1 MMKPILTLACLALSQ
16 AVCAQTASTLT
27 RPHDPVVLTGASL
40 PTYAGLSPAS
50 IVGFR
55 FGAGGWQQIPV
66 QVDERALLDVV
77 KPYGTL
83 GAAFGYGPS
92 PTNPRALF
100 YTDAATL
107 TGADPTPTF
116 DADDELVFMAKDAGG
131 RATAAATP
139 SGVVAGSCREIAVTD
154 PLGGLGYV
162 YLFQSAGTLAPGA
175 GVSYVTYTSNVTS
188 TGGFPAHLSGT
199 NAENTVISTPR
210 YSWHFAS
217 EWVSD
222 ELKLAVG
229 NNADLLDRYKNFF
242 ADGNCARHEDAF
254 SAGENAFVTLK
265 AGPVRVIRS
274 YMGAV
279 SGPLTQRTHLFYEG
293 RHDIFTDLRVHSIP
307 SIQDAFDYSPAA
319 LGMTYR
325 NNLNLTGVVV
335 NGIPDAVVL
344 GDISWEQVSGAPGT
358 LSILHRRATTL
369 TAANATF
376 SSYYDDNSTAPASS
390 CTGDGQALG
399 TSGVSVQFIGN
410 TCTDPIAASG
420 CGTASADYRTLQTT
434 RVLYFDAAGAATTTA
449 AAHNSR
455 FNSPLQA
462 AVGGCT
468 TVSAL
473 SPALA
478 PGAISVYPN
487 PSSGQL
493 SVAVDQGC
501 ELRVYNALGQ
511 QVLATRLT
519 AGTSQLRLRKKGLFL
534 FVFSNGTRHQSFR
547 QLMR

>member
-1 MMKPILTLACLALSQ
+1 MRHLFTLVWLVLSQ
-16 AVCAQTASTLT
+16 AVCAQTSSTLA
-27 RPHDPVVLTGASL
+27 RPHDPVVLTGTSL
-40 PTYAGLSPAS
+40 PTYVGLSPAS

-55 FGAGGWQQIPV
+55 FVSSAWQQIPV

-77 KPYGTL
+77 KPYGNL
-83 GAAFGYGPS
+83 GASLGYGPS
-92 PTNPRALF
+92 PTNLRVLF

-107 TGADPTPTF
+107 TGADPTPAF

-131 RATAAATP
+131 RATTTAIP
-139 SGVVAGSCREIAVTD
+139 VGVVAGSCREIAITD

-162 YLFQSAGTLAPGA
+162 YLFLSAGTLVPGA
-175 GVSYVTYTSNVTS
+175 GVSYVAYSSNATS

-199 NAENTVISTPR
+199 NAENTTITTPR

-229 NNADLLDRYKNFF
+229 NNVDLLDRHKNFF
-242 ADGNCARHEDAF
+242 ANGNCARHEDAF
-254 SAGENAFVTLK
+254 SAAENAFVTLK

-293 RHDIFTDLRVHSIP
+293 RHDILTDLRVHSIP
-307 SIQDAFDYSPAA
+307 GIQDAFDYSPAA

-325 NNLNLTGVVV
+325 NNLNPTGVTIS
-335 NGIPDAVVL
+335 GTPDAVAL
-344 GDISWEQVSGAPGT
+344 GDISWEQVSGVPGT

-376 SSYYDDNSTAPASS
+376 ASYYDDNSTAPASN

-410 TCTDPIAASG
+410 VCTDPIVASG
-420 CGTASADYRTLQTT
+420 CGAASADFRTLQTT
-434 RVLYFDAAGAATTTA
+434 RVLYFDAAGVASTTA
-449 AAHNSR
+449 ATYNLR
-455 FNSPLQA
+455 YNSPLQT
-462 AVGGCT
+462 AVGGCS
-468 TVSAL
+468 TVTAL
-473 SPALA
+473 SQGSAPA
-478 PGAISVYPN
+478 AISVYPN
-487 PSSGQL
+487 PSAGQV
-493 SVAVDQGC
+493 SVAVGQ
-501 ELRVYNALGQ
+501 EYQLRVYNALGQ
-511 QVLATRLT
+511 QVLAARLA
-519 AGTSQLRLRKKGLFL
+519 AGTSQLQLREKGLFL
-534 FVFSNGTRHQSFR
+534 FVFTNGIRHQSFR
-547 QLMR
+547 QLIQ